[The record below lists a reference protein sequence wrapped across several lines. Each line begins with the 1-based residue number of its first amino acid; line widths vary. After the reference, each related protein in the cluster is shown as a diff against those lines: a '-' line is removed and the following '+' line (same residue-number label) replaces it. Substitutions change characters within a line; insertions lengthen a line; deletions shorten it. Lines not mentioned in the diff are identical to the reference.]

1 MARSPFSA
9 HSYLWAIGPV
19 AANLT
24 PPHVIADRYQ
34 VRQLQIWQDLTPRQL
49 PDFPEPLPAALLPYL
64 KLYPHRFHLPELY
77 GVCTV
82 KDAAPETAH
91 QETMVVL
98 LHNAPLD
105 AHGELLPSL
114 ESQWLD
120 ARPLRQVYWL
130 WQLLELWSPLQA
142 AGVTTSLLAADNLR
156 VEGGRLR
163 LIELLGDRQPHHTL
177 TPLAKLWLSLART
190 AHYSIAT
197 TLENIGAML
206 QQDDPSPKVIRRAL
220 NQLLLEQAAQWPL
233 TVQVA
238 SATDPGS
245 DKLKNEDAI
254 YPPPG
259 TAPPDPRLLLVCD
272 GIGGHAEGA
281 IASQSAMQSLQLQG
295 QALLKELH
303 ADPRRLEPELVAEQ
317 LTALVRITN
326 NLIATRNDQQNRSAR
341 QRMATTT
348 VMALQLPQVIETP
361 ENRGTS
367 HELYLLHIGDSRA
380 YWITE
385 QYCQCLTVDHD
396 VIRREVCKGEVLPLQ
411 ARQRADAGALTQALG
426 MRGADRLHPTI
437 QRFVIEEEG
446 ILLLC
451 SDGLSDRYLLERCWP
466 DVVPEVLRG
475 TMTLQVAVNY
485 LVGLARQHNGH
496 DNISIVA
503 AHYSLRQP
511 AALPARPHMDALP
524 AELMPTPAQLDLSQV
539 EAAEVP
545 ASEEM
550 PTSIVGDSNGAH
562 QPPLFLEAEPITP
575 TITTPTPKMPTF
587 TNLADVENLLLELN
601 QPEEKGSAVTPD
613 SSMPPTVEA
622 SESEA
627 PAVGSVEIES
637 EALDAA
643 TREAGS
649 SIAEPAKIDE
659 PGTVSSHPDGSAP
672 SEPTSGDRPDTYTPS
687 SELPEMVPTWDNPNP
702 WAAATPPPYGPGSGG
717 AAADAEKTDP
727 SLPEPPASLFEEM
740 ANADFDST
748 LESRD
753 RLPLWL
759 WIVGIGVL
767 VVLVSAVVLGLWS
780 RFNPDRQPETPATE
794 QQD

>member
-1 MARSPFSA
+1 MARSPLSA
-9 HSYLWAIGPV
+9 HPYLWAIGPV

-24 PPHVIADRYQ
+24 PPNIVADRYQ
-34 VRQLQIWQDLTPRQL
+34 VRQLQIWQDLTPEQL
-49 PDFPEPLPAALLPYL
+49 PDFPEPLPAPLLPYL
-64 KLYPHRFHLPELY
+64 KLYPHRLHLPELY
-77 GVCTV
+77 GVCHIEEAT
-82 KDAAPETAH
+82 
-91 QETMVVL
+91 VVL
-98 LHNAPLD
+98 LQNAPLD
-105 AHGELLPSL
+105 TQGELLPSL

-120 ARPLRQVYWL
+120 VSPLRQVYWL
-130 WQLLELWSPLQA
+130 WQLLELWLPLQA
-142 AGVTTSLLAADNLR
+142 AGVATSLLVADNLR

-163 LIELLGDRQPHHTL
+163 LIELLGDRQPLYTL

-190 AHYSIAT
+190 AHYSIAAP
-197 TLENIGAML
+197 LENIGAML
-206 QQDDPSPKVIRRAL
+206 QQDDPSRTLVRRDL
-220 NQLLLEQAAQWPL
+220 NQLLLEQAAQLPL
-233 TVQVA
+233 FVQVA

-245 DKLKNEDAI
+245 DKLKNEDAV
-254 YPPPG
+254 YPAPG
-259 TAPPDPRLLLVCD
+259 KALPDSAPDPRVLLVCD

-295 QALLKELH
+295 QALLHELR
-303 ADPRRLEPELVAEQ
+303 ADPRRLDPEMVAEQ

-396 VIRREVCKGEVLPLQ
+396 VIRREVCKGEALPLQ

-437 QRFVIEEEG
+437 QRFVIEEDG

-475 TMTLQVAVNY
+475 TMTLPVAVDY
-485 LVGLARQHNGH
+485 LVKLARQHNGH

-503 AHYSLRQP
+503 AHYSVRQP
-511 AALPARPHMDALP
+511 AALPAQLQVAAPP
-524 AELMPTPAQLDLSQV
+524 AELMPALAELDFTQV
-539 EAAEVP
+539 EAAASP
-545 ASEEM
+545 A
-550 PTSIVGDSNGAH
+550 TSLGESNGH
-562 QPPLFLEAEPITP
+562 PHPPLFLESEPLTAP
-575 TITTPTPKMPTF
+575 ASPPAPTF

-601 QPEEKGSAVTPD
+601 QPEGNPATTPD
-613 SSMPPTVEA
+613 ASPPAPPPEHSRPNPDSTASS
-622 SESEA
+622 
-627 PAVGSVEIES
+627 
-637 EALDAA
+637 
-643 TREAGS
+643 S
-649 SIAEPAKIDE
+649 SPDE
-659 PGTVSSHPDGSAP
+659 PEPWATPMESAP
-672 SEPTSGDRPDTYTPS
+672 SAEPDVASRFDSPEAESPIAESPATDSATSKPDDRPDAYTPN

-702 WAAATPPPYGPGSGG
+702 WAAATPPPYGPGS
-717 AAADAEKTDP
+717 ADAADESEGSESTEN
-727 SLPEPPASLFEEM
+727 SLPQPPASLFEEM
-740 ANADFDST
+740 YDKEFDTT
-748 LESRD
+748 LERD

-759 WIVGIGVL
+759 WIGGIVVL
-767 VVLVSAVVLGLWS
+767 VVLVSAIVLGLRS
-780 RFNPDRQPETPATE
+780 RLSEPQEPDTPTTE
-794 QQD
+794 QQ